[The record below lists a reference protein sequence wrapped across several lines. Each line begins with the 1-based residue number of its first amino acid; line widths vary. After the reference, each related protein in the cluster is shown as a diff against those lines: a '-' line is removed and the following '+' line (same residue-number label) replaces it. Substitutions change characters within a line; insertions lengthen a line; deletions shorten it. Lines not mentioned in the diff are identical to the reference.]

1 MLGVGLTG
9 LPQGVP
15 TGWVL
20 QAGATRMARSAGQIL
35 ASGSWG
41 LDKDDLTIYHN
52 LSLAV
57 QGSEYTAVVDG
68 KVRWSWVFVIIFCNF
83 DAMTIIVVHN
93 VLTITLEV
101 IIIFIVIINNIITV
115 IMSILINF

>member
-1 MLGVGLTG
+1 MYINYAPTTTTTIIITTTITTTTITTTTGIYAGVCVRQIDQYSSGVCLLLGVGLTG

-20 QAGATRMARSAGQIL
+20 QAGAMRMARSAGEIL
-35 ASGSWG
+35 ASGSWSLG
-41 LDKDDLTIYHN
+41 KDDLTVYHN

-68 KVRWSWVFVIIFCNF
+68 KVR
-83 DAMTIIVVHN
+83 
-93 VLTITLEV
+93 
-101 IIIFIVIINNIITV
+101 
-115 IMSILINF
+115 